1 MGSGARSVL
10 LIALDERAEA
20 EALEAEWR
28 EAEELAAII
37 DGELSRV
44 PGFDAFRKEILEDGR

>member
-1 MGSGARSVL
+1 MGGSARGAL

-28 EAEELAAII
+28 EAEEMAAII
-37 DGELSRV
+37 DGELSQV
-44 PGFDAFRKEILEDGR
+44 PGFDAFRKEILDGR